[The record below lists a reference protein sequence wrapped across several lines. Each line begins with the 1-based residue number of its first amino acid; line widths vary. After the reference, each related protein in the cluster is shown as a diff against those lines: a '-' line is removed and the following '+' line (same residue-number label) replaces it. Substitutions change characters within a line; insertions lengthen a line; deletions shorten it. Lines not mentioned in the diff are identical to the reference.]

1 MSLTRQNDA
10 AAAPILAVD
19 GPSGAGKGTITR
31 LLARRLG
38 WHLLD
43 SGALYRVLALAA
55 NRQRVSLDDIDALA
69 ALAHKVRVRF
79 VSDEAG
85 GERIY
90 LDGEIVTD
98 EVRTERAGD
107 AASRIA
113 RFAEVR
119 DALVDLQRSF
129 ARPPGVVADGRDMGT
144 RIFTDATLKV
154 FLTATA
160 EERARR
166 RHKQLKEK
174 GIDVSLAALSR
185 DIAERDAR
193 DAQRA
198 VAPLVPAEDARVL
211 DSTDMSIPQVVD
223 RIVDWLSERIDIPP
237 VAQA

>member
-1 MSLTRQNDA
+1 MSQTRQASDP
-10 AAAPILAVD
+10 APVLAVD

-55 NRQRVSLDDIDALA
+55 NRDRVSLDDIDSLA
-69 ALAHKVRVRF
+69 ALAHTVRVRF

-90 LDGEIVTD
+90 LDGEVVTD

-113 RFAEVR
+113 RFGEVR

-154 FLTATA
+154 FLTASA

-198 VAPLVPAEDARVL
+198 VAPLVAAQDARVL

>member
-174 GIDVSLAALSR
+174 GINVSLAALSR

>member
-1 MSLTRQNDA
+1 MSESRQDA
-10 AAAPILAVD
+10 AAAPVLAVD

-55 NRQRVSLDDIDALA
+55 NRERVSLDDIDALA

-113 RFAEVR
+113 RFQEVR
-119 DALVDLQRSF
+119 DALVDLQRGF